1 MGITSPAGCQWV
13 PRQQST
19 GLDGRSQ
26 GPLVLSFAGCQ
37 KYQISLSQNALA
49 GNQKKYGGVF
59 TNTIKTLLQTLDGA
73 LAPTQERLLS
83 IRNVFGMHVVPG
95 VAQRIKGSLI
105 VAEQDLMV
113 TSNNNE
119 IDLTKI
125 SFPDLFNGS
134 ISREDG
140 TIQPKYCIDSDIQ
153 KIITMD
159 VED

>member
-1 MGITSPAGCQWV
+1 MG
-13 PRQQST
+13 
-19 GLDGRSQ
+19 
-26 GPLVLSFAGCQ
+26 
-37 KYQISLSQNALA
+37 
-49 GNQKKYGGVF
+49 
-59 TNTIKTLLQTLDGA
+59 NTIKTLLQTLDGA

-105 VAEQDLMV
+105 VAEQDLMI

-125 SFPDLFNGS
+125 SFHDLDGS

-140 TIQPKYCIDSDIQ
+140 TIQPKYCIDSDIPN
-153 KIITMD
+153 IITMPMD
-159 VED
+159 GDRCG